1 MSTLATPQLLNDLWE
16 ELAAPS
22 AIAFARALA
31 ARGIRARVKDFQEF
45 VASKSERQIL
55 SKGVKFTG
63 KIVAHYE
70 DDRWAADL
78 INFTSRPA
86 TTADGIVMTQ
96 ALFVQDL
103 FTRFIWVR
111 PMTLVKEVAQTF
123 TDILEGSERRPR
135 QLTVDKGV
143 EFTAN

>member
-1 MSTLATPQLLNDLWE
+1 MSTLATPQLFNDLWG

-31 ARGIRARVKDFQEF
+31 ARGIRARVKDVQDF
-45 VASKSERQIL
+45 VSSKSERQIL
-55 SKGVKFTG
+55 AKGVKFTG
-63 KIVAHYE
+63 KIVAHHE

-86 TTADGIVMTQ
+86 TTADGVVMTQ

-103 FTRFIWVR
+103 FARFVWD
-111 PMTLVKEVAQTF
+111 AQ
-123 TDILEGSERRPR
+123 
-135 QLTVDKGV
+135 
-143 EFTAN
+143 

>member
-1 MSTLATPQLLNDLWE
+1 MSTPATPQLLNDLWE

-22 AIAFARALA
+22 AVAFSRALA
-31 ARGIRARVKDFQEF
+31 SRGILARVKDVQEF
-45 VASKSERQIL
+45 VASNSERLIL
-55 SKGVKFTG
+55 SKGVRFTG

-86 TTADGIVMTQ
+86 TTAAGIVMTQ

-103 FTRFIWVR
+103 FTRFVWVR
-111 PMTLVKEVAQTF
+111 PMTSVKETTQTF
-123 TDILEGSERRPR
+123 ADIIKSRSGGHAS
-135 QLTVDKGV
+135 
-143 EFTAN
+143 